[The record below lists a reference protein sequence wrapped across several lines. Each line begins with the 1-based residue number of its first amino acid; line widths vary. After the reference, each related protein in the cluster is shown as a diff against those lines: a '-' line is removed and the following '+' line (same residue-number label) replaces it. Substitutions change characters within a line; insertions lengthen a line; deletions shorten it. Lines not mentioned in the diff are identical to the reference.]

1 MAGGAIARVKRGS
14 ASFPYLVRVFA
25 MSRILNVLFV
35 VIMGASALA
44 LLWLGGRLTLL
55 GGSPWYLLSGLVMLA
70 TAILVWRKK
79 PFSIMLYWSFLA
91 ANLVWALWEVGL
103 DYWAL
108 APRLA
113 MPLCLG
119 LYMLTPACR
128 RRLGLDRPL
137 PGARVLWPG
146 LTAIVVGGIALAFWA
161 DSTPSGTSREWGP
174 GPAKASDG
182 DWIAYGNDRGGSR
195 FSPLAQITPANVGN
209 LQRAW
214 TFHTG
219 KLASGNSGTAFQA
232 NPIKVGN
239 RLYFC
244 AGNNDVIA
252 LDPETG
258 RARWRHK
265 PKTDLEGVYGLVCR
279 GVTYYRVPQ
288 ASGLCAERIY
298 TATLDARL
306 IALDAATGQPCPGFG
321 SKGQVN
327 LKNGLGEVEKGYYF
341 VTSPPALVRGKLVLG
356 GWVIDGQK
364 TGEPSGVVR
373 AFDAVTGDFA
383 WAFDIGRPDEHGLP
397 PEGQTFTRGTPNSWA
412 PMSSD
417 EALGLVY
424 IPTGNATPDY
434 FGGHRTANDDRFSSS
449 VVALDAENGAVRW
462 SFQTTHHDLWDYDV
476 PAQPTLIDLADGTK
490 GLLQPTK
497 RGEIF
502 FLDRVTGKP
511 ILPVEERPVPQ
522 GGVPG
527 ERLARTQP
535 YSTGLPSFAG
545 PRPTEKR
552 MWGLTPIDQA
562 MCRIRFREAHFDG
575 DMTPLSTERPTLT
588 WPGYLGGID
597 WGGVS
602 VDPGRGLM
610 IVNNNQVANY
620 NRLIPRA
627 DADRRGIKPM
637 SASHMTDVGG
647 PVAQQGVPYAAHIA
661 PFLSPIA
668 IPCQQP
674 PYGRISAV
682 DLKTGKLA
690 WTRIF
695 GTSRDSGPLAL
706 PTFVPIPMGVPNI
719 GGSVAT
725 ASGLTFIGATQEHA
739 FRAYDTATGRLL
751 WKTRLPAGGNASPT
765 TYWSQES
772 GRQFVV
778 IAAGGHAAMLSGSSD
793 ELIAYALPKPQ

>member
-1 MAGGAIARVKRGS
+1 
-14 ASFPYLVRVFA
+14 
-25 MSRILNVLFV
+25 MSRLLNILFLILMTVAGL
-35 VIMGASALA
+35 ALA
-44 LLWLGGRLTLL
+44 WLGGRLLLL

-70 TAILVWRKK
+70 TAVLGWRGSAVSVTL
-79 PFSIMLYWSFLA
+79 FWAFLA

-103 DYWAL
+103 DGWAL

-113 MPLCLG
+113 MPFGMG
-119 LYMLTPACR
+119 LYMLTPFYR
-128 RRLGLDRPL
+128 RRVGVSRPL
-137 PGARVLWPG
+137 PAARILWPALAFVLVAG
-146 LTAIVVGGIALAFWA
+146 VALAFWA
-161 DSTPSGTSREWGP
+161 DRTPSAATTARGAA
-174 GPAKASDG
+174 PATAEQG

-195 FSPLAQITPANVGN
+195 YSLLAQITPANVGN
-209 LQRAW
+209 LEHAW
-214 TFHTG
+214 TYHTG
-219 KLASGNSGTAFQA
+219 KLGDGTQGNAFQV
-232 NPIKVGN
+232 NPIKIGN
-239 RLYFC
+239 RVFLC

-258 RARWRHK
+258 RQLWRHH
-265 PKTDLEGVYGLVCR
+265 PKTDLSGVYGLVCR
-279 GVTYYRVPQ
+279 GVTYYRVPG
-288 ASGLCAERIY
+288 ASGVCAERIY

-306 IALDAATGQPCPGFG
+306 IALDAASGRPCPGFG
-321 SKGQVN
+321 TKGEVD
-327 LKNGLGEVEKGYYF
+327 LKTGLGTVEKGYYF
-341 VTSPPALVRGKLVLG
+341 VTSPPALVRGRLVLG

-364 TGEPSGVVR
+364 TREPSGVVR
-373 AFDAVTGDFA
+373 AFDATTGAFA
-383 WAFDIGRPDEHGLP
+383 WAFDIGRPDAHGLP
-397 PEGQTFTRGTPNSWA
+397 PQGETFTRGTPNSWA

-417 EALGLVY
+417 ESLGLVY
-424 IPTGNATPDY
+424 VPTGNATPDY
-434 FGGHRTANDDRFSSS
+434 FGGHRTPNDERYSSA
-449 VVALDAENGAVRW
+449 VVALDAATGSVRW

-476 PAQPTLIDLADGTK
+476 PAQPTLVDLPGGVR
-490 GLLQPTK
+490 GLVQPTK

-522 GGVPG
+522 GAVPG
-527 ERLARTQP
+527 ERLSPTQP
-535 YSTGLPSFAG
+535 YSVAMPSFTG
-545 PRPTEKR
+545 PRPTEKG

-562 MCRIRFREAHFDG
+562 ICRIRFRQARFDG

-602 VDPGRGLM
+602 VDPERGLM

-627 DADRRGIKPM
+627 DADRQGIKPM
-637 SASHMTDVGG
+637 SAAHMSDVGG
-647 PVAQQGVPYAAHIA
+647 PVAQQGVPYAAHIT

-682 DLKTGKLA
+682 DLKTGKMV
-690 WTRIF
+690 WSRIF

-739 FRAYDTATGRLL
+739 FRAYDTATGKLL
-751 WKTRLPAGGNASPT
+751 WKARLPAGGNASPT
-765 TYWSQES
+765 TYWSQAS

-778 IAAGGHAAMLSGSSD
+778 IAAGGHGAMLSGTSD
-793 ELIAYALPKPQ
+793 TLVAYALPDEARRGADR

>member
-1 MAGGAIARVKRGS
+1 MQRFLNAA
-14 ASFPYLVRVFA
+14 FL
-25 MSRILNVLFV
+25 ILLIVTGF
-35 VIMGASALA
+35 SLA
-44 LLWLGGRLTLL
+44 WLGGRLLML
-55 GGSPWYLLSGLVMLA
+55 GGSPWYLASGLVMVAVAL
-70 TAILVWRKK
+70 LGWRRA
-79 PFSIMLYWSFLA
+79 PLSIALFWAFLA
-91 ANLVWALWEVGL
+91 ANLAWALWEVGL
-103 DYWAL
+103 DGWAL

-119 LYMLTPACR
+119 LYMLTPYYR
-128 RRLGLDRPL
+128 RHVGRSAPL
-137 PGARVLWPG
+137 PGGRVLWPA
-146 LTAIVVGGIALAFWA
+146 LALIVGASIGLAFWA
-161 DSTPSGTSREWGP
+161 DRTPAAASRIWGP
-174 GPAKASDG
+174 APASAADG

-195 FSPLAQITPANVGN
+195 YSPLEQISPSNVGN
-209 LQRAW
+209 LQPAW
-214 TFHTG
+214 TYRTG
-219 KLASGNSGTAFQA
+219 KVGDGKQGTAFQV

-239 RLYFC
+239 RLFLC

-258 RARWRHK
+258 RQLWRHN
-265 PKTDLEGVYGLVCR
+265 PETDLAGVYGLVCR
-279 GVTYYRVPQ
+279 GVTYYRVPG
-288 ASGLCAERIY
+288 ATGACAERIF

-306 IALDAATGQPCPGFG
+306 IALDAATGRPCPGFG
-321 SKGQVN
+321 RGGQVD
-327 LKNGLGEVEKGYYF
+327 LKTGLGQVDKGYYF
-341 VTSPPALVRGKLVLG
+341 VTSPPALVRGRLVLG
-356 GWVIDGQK
+356 GWVTDGQK
-364 TGEPSGVVR
+364 IREPSGVVR

-383 WAFDIGRPDEHGLP
+383 WAFDIGRPEDHGLP
-397 PEGQTFTRGTPNSWA
+397 PAGATFTPGTPNSWA

-417 EALGLVY
+417 ETLGLVY
-424 IPTGNATPDY
+424 VPTGNATPDY
-434 FGGHRTANDDRFSSS
+434 FGGHRTANDDRYASS
-449 VVALDAENGAVRW
+449 VIALDGMTGAVRW

-476 PAQPTLIDLADGTK
+476 PAQPTLVDLPGGVR

-522 GGVPG
+522 GVMPG
-527 ERLARTQP
+527 ERLSKTQP
-535 YSTGLPSFAG
+535 YSVAIPSFTG
-545 PRPTEKR
+545 PRPTEKG

-562 MCRIRFREAHFDG
+562 ICRIRFREARFDG
-575 DMTPLSTERPTLT
+575 DMTPLSTEHPTIT

-602 VDPGRGLM
+602 VDPRRGLM
-610 IVNNNQVANY
+610 IVNNNQVGNY

-627 DADRRGIKPM
+627 EADRRGIKPM
-637 SASHMTDVGG
+637 NAVHMGDVGG
-647 PVAQQGVPYAAHIA
+647 PAAQQGVPYAAQIA
-661 PFLSPIA
+661 PFLSPLA

-674 PYGRISAV
+674 PYGRINAV
-682 DLKTGKLA
+682 DLKTGKMVWSRLL
-690 WTRIF
+690 

-751 WKTRLPAGGNASPT
+751 WKARLPAGGNASPSS
-765 TYWSQES
+765 YWSNAS

-778 IAAGGHAAMLSGSSD
+778 IAAGGHGAMLSGSSD
-793 ELIAYALPKPQ
+793 QLIAYALPKK